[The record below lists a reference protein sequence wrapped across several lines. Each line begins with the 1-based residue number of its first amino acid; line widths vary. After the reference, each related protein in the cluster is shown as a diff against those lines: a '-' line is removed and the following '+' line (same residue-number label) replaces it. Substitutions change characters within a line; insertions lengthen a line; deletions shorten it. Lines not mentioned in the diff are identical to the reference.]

1 MTAAILRI
9 ALFLHAAAL
18 VPGVGAP
25 TAMPALCDGD
35 RFFVQPVTSSGQT
48 ITFYTDTGGGLF
60 IYRDSA
66 ERFGLKIT
74 NTAEEGKE
82 PFYAASLPTLRGD
95 ASIPFPEWR
104 QGRLPVI
111 ARDAKSHEFSST
123 IHEDGMLGQEWF
135 AEHVWT
141 FDYPKKRLLL
151 RAPGDVPKVAAAHRV
166 ELGFQKDEK
175 GERALDFPRIRAEID
190 GTVFDLLLDTG
201 ATVELSEAAA
211 AALKDRS
218 PRIRATSFVV
228 ASTFDDWTRRHPD
241 WRVIPQADEYQ
252 TEPMIRVPSVKVGG
266 WEVGPVWFTRRAD
279 KNFHEFMSRFMD
291 QTIEGALGGNVL
303 RTFRLTIDYPGAA
316 AYFEKP

>member
-1 MTAAILRI
+1 MTTAILWVGLLLRV
-9 ALFLHAAAL
+9 AL
-18 VPGVGAP
+18 VPGAAAP
-25 TAMPALCDGD
+25 TAMPALYDGD
-35 RFFVQPVTSSGQT
+35 RYFVQPVTSSGQT
-48 ITFYTDTGGGLF
+48 LTFYTDTGGGLF

-74 NTAEEGKE
+74 NAAEEGKE
-82 PFYAASLPTLRGD
+82 PFYVASLPTLRAD
-95 ASIPFPEWR
+95 ATIPLPEWR

-111 ARDAKSHEFSST
+111 PRDAKSHEFSSK

-135 AEHVWT
+135 AEHIWT

-151 RAPGDVPKVAAAHRV
+151 RAPGDAPKVTGPHRV

-190 GTVFDLLLDTG
+190 GTAFDLLLDTG
-201 ATVELSEAAA
+201 ATVELSETAA
-211 AALKDRS
+211 AALKDRG
-218 PRIRATSFVV
+218 PRIRATSFIV

-241 WRVIPQADEYQ
+241 WRVIRQADEYQ
-252 TEPMIRVPSVKVGG
+252 NEPMIRVPSVKVGG